1 MIPENNH
8 TIPQAVSWNS
18 KGEGSFMDWNSE
30 GMRGVGRGVAQFGIP
45 DTSSEFPEK
54 EDGKSLAKNR

>member
-1 MIPENNH
+1 MIPENIH

-18 KGEGSFMDWNSE
+18 KGEGSFLDWNSE
-30 GMRGVGRGVAQFGIP
+30 GMRGVAQFGIP
-45 DTSSEFPEK
+45 DASSEFAEE